1 MLPTISF
8 GAFPCFHNG
17 RLTFVSL
24 RWTSLQFPQHVVDLR
39 SGRLIS
45 CNVPAWLVI
54 FIQHCDHVDDVR
66 PKVDRALCEGLVKKE
81 VVNRVSDA
89 VLEVPIMLPADS
101 AMAFDDLGD
110 CDSDI
115 CGGVFSVKSEYR
127 PNLEFELAI
136 RPAPAFLPS
145 A

>member
-1 MLPTISF
+1 MLQE
-8 GAFPCFHNG
+8 A
-17 RLTFVSL
+17 
-24 RWTSLQFPQHVVDLR
+24 
-39 SGRLIS
+39 
-45 CNVPAWLVI
+45 
-54 FIQHCDHVDDVR
+54 CDHVDDVR
-66 PKVDRALCEGLVKKE
+66 PKVDRARCENLVKNE
-81 VVNRVSDA
+81 VVNCVSEA

-127 PNLEFELAI
+127 PNLKFEHAI